1 LILKDEIER
10 KKLLKK
16 KKSESPVKPGI
27 RVMKLEEKNNKEKEK
42 KIWINW
48 VSSSNQVNPSNL
60 GFMSWEC
67 DN

>member
-27 RVMKLEEKNNKEKEK
+27 RVMKLKK
-42 KIWINW
+42 KIIKKKKKNL
-48 VSSSNQVNPSNL
+48 NQL
-60 GFMSWEC
+60 G
-67 DN
+67 

>member
-42 KIWINW
+42 KI
-48 VSSSNQVNPSNL
+48 
-60 GFMSWEC
+60 
-67 DN
+67 